1 MTKKKK
7 IILVLVAIAIVAGVV
22 VWKFQ
27 SKEDANEKYLI
38 EEVRKE
44 NIFQTVSA
52 TGDLK
57 SKSEIVLNFENS
69 GRVGSINVK
78 VGDEISEG
86 ESLAILSNEILL
98 KQLEKA
104 EIALNKVIAD
114 AGSNDDAI
122 KELEQTVDNAE
133 EYLDEM
139 ENLEDQKISAAQQA
153 VDDAEDYYTEAVEY
167 YNRSVDEYG
176 DDSLNAQSAKL
187 TMKTAETNKHNAE
200 QALET
205 IRKSKDL
212 AKVSAENSLNSAEK
226 KLKTAKS
233 QYATRSRDAV
243 VESAQADYDIAI
255 ANFEKSSLKSPVNGK
270 IVEINYEQ
278 GEVLGSSSAGL
289 TSFGKIISEDFVLEA
304 MISESDIS
312 KIQIGQ
318 VANLSFDALSFDE
331 KVEASV
337 IEVNPAATIVQD
349 VVYYKTK
356 LKLNKIDSRLKEGMS
371 ADVDILIDSREN
383 VIAVSQS
390 AIEYDNSKTFVEVI
404 DEIGNIEKRQ
414 IRVGLEGDSGIIEI
428 KNGLKEG
435 EKVVISEK
443 TK

>member
-7 IILVLVAIAIVAGVV
+7 IILGLIVIAIVVV
-22 VWKFQ
+22 IVIWKFQ
-27 SKEDANEKYLI
+27 SKEDFNEKYLI
-38 EEVRKE
+38 EDVRKE
-44 NIFQTVSA
+44 NISQTVSA

-57 SKSEIVLNFENS
+57 SESEIVLNFENS
-69 GRVGSINVK
+69 GRVGSVNVK
-78 VGDEISEG
+78 VGDEVSEG
-86 ESLAILSNEILL
+86 ESLATLSNEILL

-104 EIALNKVIAD
+104 EIALNKAIAD

-133 EYLDEM
+133 DYLDET
-139 ENLEDQKISAAQQA
+139 ENLENQKISAAQQA
-153 VDDAEDYYTEAVEY
+153 LDDAEDYYGEAVEY

-176 DDSLNAQSAKL
+176 DDSVNAQSAKL
-187 TMKTAETNKHNAE
+187 TMKNAETNKHNAE
-200 QALET
+200 QAVET

-212 AKVSAENSLNSAEK
+212 TMVSAENSLNSAEK

-233 QYATRSRDAV
+233 QYAVRSRDAV
-243 VESAQADYDIAI
+243 VESAQADYDIAL
-255 ANFEKSSLKSPVNGK
+255 ANLDKSSLKSPVNGK
-270 IVEINYEQ
+270 IVEINYER

-289 TSFGKIISEDFVLEA
+289 TNFGKIISEDFILEA

-318 VANLSFDALSFDE
+318 IAELSFDALSFDE
-331 KVEASV
+331 KVEAVV
-337 IEVNPAATIVQD
+337 IEIEPAATIVQD

-356 LKLNKIDSRLKEGMS
+356 LKLSKIDSRLKEGMS
-371 ADVDILIDSREN
+371 ADVDILIDNRKN

-390 AIEYDNSKTFVEVI
+390 AIEYDNSKPFVEVI
-404 DEIGNIEKRQ
+404 DEIGNIEERQ
-414 IRVGLEGDSGIIEI
+414 IQVGLEGDSGIVEI
-428 KNGLKEG
+428 KNGLREG

>member
-1 MTKKKK
+1 M
-7 IILVLVAIAIVAGVV
+7 IVI
-22 VWKFQ
+22 WKFQ
-27 SKEDANEKYLI
+27 SKEDFNEKYLI
-38 EEVRKE
+38 EDVRKE
-44 NIFQTVSA
+44 NISQTVSA

-57 SKSEIVLNFENS
+57 SESEIVLNFENS
-69 GRVGSINVK
+69 GRVGSVNVK
-78 VGDEISEG
+78 VGDEVSEG
-86 ESLAILSNEILL
+86 ESLATLSNEILL

-104 EIALNKVIAD
+104 EIALNKAIAD

-133 EYLDEM
+133 DYLDET
-139 ENLEDQKISAAQQA
+139 ENLENQKISAAQQA
-153 VDDAEDYYTEAVEY
+153 LDDAEDYYGEAVEY

-176 DDSLNAQSAKL
+176 DDSVNAQSAKL
-187 TMKTAETNKHNAE
+187 TMKNAETNKHNAE
-200 QALET
+200 QAVET

-212 AKVSAENSLNSAEK
+212 TMVSAENSLNSAEK

-233 QYATRSRDAV
+233 QYAVRSRDAV
-243 VESAQADYDIAI
+243 VESAQADYDIAL
-255 ANFEKSSLKSPVNGK
+255 ANLDKSSLKSPVNGK
-270 IVEINYEQ
+270 IVEINYER

-289 TSFGKIISEDFVLEA
+289 ANFGKIISEDFILEA

-318 VANLSFDALSFDE
+318 IAELSFDALSFDE
-331 KVEASV
+331 KVEAVV
-337 IEVNPAATIVQD
+337 IEIEPAATIVQD

-356 LKLNKIDSRLKEGMS
+356 LKLSKIDSRLKEGMS
-371 ADVDILIDSREN
+371 ADVDILIDNRKN

-390 AIEYDNSKTFVEVI
+390 AIEYDNSKPFVEVI
-404 DEIGNIEKRQ
+404 DEIGNIEERQ
-414 IRVGLEGDSGIIEI
+414 IQVGLEGDSGIVEI
-428 KNGLKEG
+428 KNGLREG